1 MVFPFATVNNVINT
15 ISNNHAF
22 QSVNAQLTSDR
33 PARSAGNDARPRRS
47 RDGRTP
53 TYGFCS
59 TLRQLGEVAQRHY
72 ATSRTGADAERNSNG
87 NTWVAGTALPYRNPC
102 A

>member
-1 MVFPFATVNNVINT
+1 LVFPFATVNKVIDT

-22 QSVNAQLTSDR
+22 QSVNAQLTS
-33 PARSAGNDARPRRS
+33 PGNDARPYRS

-59 TLRQLGEVAQRHY
+59 TLRQLGEVRRHAQRLV
-72 ATSRTGADAERNSNG
+72 ARQAVGGRVVRSSDMSGIGGEAEVCAFRTK
-87 NTWVAGTALPYRNPC
+87 
-102 A
+102 